1 MQIVNGVGGKTYLCA
16 AGTEW
21 CSFSAIGYWLL
32 CVIAVLVSGRGSDT
46 SMIAGIGVFHLVC
59 PWWMQVVVMRTL
71 GSVGL
76 PDDVMPVSTL

>member
-1 MQIVNGVGGKTYLCA
+1 MQIGNCVGGGTYLRA

-21 CSFSAIGYWLL
+21 CSFSAMGRWLL
-32 CVIAVLVSGRGSDT
+32 HVVAVSVSGCGSAT
-46 SMIAGIGVFHLVC
+46 SMIAVIGVFLLVC
-59 PWWMQVVVMRTL
+59 RRWIRGVVLRTL